1 MVTCVI
7 LADLYSC
14 GKHDVYE
21 GDGLDKVEF
30 LNSLERILW
39 GSSFFEI
46 TDRMF
51 KNTNIRFFYL
61 YINICLYICTVK

>member
-21 GDGLDKVEF
+21 GDG
-30 LNSLERILW
+30 
-39 GSSFFEI
+39 
-46 TDRMF
+46 
-51 KNTNIRFFYL
+51 
-61 YINICLYICTVK
+61 